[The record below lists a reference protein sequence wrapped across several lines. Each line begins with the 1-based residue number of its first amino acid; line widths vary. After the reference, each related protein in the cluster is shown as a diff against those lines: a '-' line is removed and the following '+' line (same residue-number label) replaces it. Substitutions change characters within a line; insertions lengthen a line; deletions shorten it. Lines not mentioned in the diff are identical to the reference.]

1 MFEIRIDIFL
11 ISLKPHK
18 NFETAMPFLWKYC
31 KKSQTPTEWCY
42 ENKLCGQYTW
52 AKQYPVGPCII
63 I

>member
-1 MFEIRIDIFL
+1 
-11 ISLKPHK
+11 
-18 NFETAMPFLWKYC
+18 MPFLWKYC
-31 KKSQTPTEWCY
+31 KKGKTPTEWCY